1 MQKRKIIDPAELSL
15 YCAEL
20 RRSGEKIVF
29 TNGVYDLL
37 HPGHIQCLEEAA
49 AMGTHLIVGLNTD
62 ASTQRIKG
70 KNRPVVPL
78 ESRLEV
84 LAAFEVVQSVTWFEE
99 DTPEKIIQ
107 VVRPD
112 ILVKGGDWSTDTIV
126 GKEFVES
133 YGGNVVAIPFLE
145 GYGTT
150 GIIEKIVK
158 L

>member
-1 MQKRKIIDPAELSL
+1 MQKRKIIDPAELFS
-15 YCAEL
+15 YCGGL
-20 RRSGEKIVF
+20 RENGEKIVF

-49 AMGTHLIVGLNTD
+49 AMGTHLMVGLNTD

-78 ESRLEV
+78 ESRMEV

-99 DTPEKIIQ
+99 DTPENIVRI
-107 VVRPD
+107 VRPD
-112 ILVKGGDWSTDTIV
+112 VLVKGGDWRTYAIV

-133 YGGNVVAIPFLE
+133 YGGKVVAIPFLE
-145 GYGTT
+145 GYSTT
-150 GIIEKIVK
+150 GMIEKIIK